1 MSGAYGQCLE
11 IGNGAFDSVTMP
23 IENQV
28 QVACEKVKGMNEL
41 RQGYNIVALSQGN
54 IIARGIIELC
64 DGAPPVKNF
73 ISIGGPNAGVANA
86 VCAGG
91 PWSVTMLLMANV
103 KLPNDIGGYLRGCR
117 FLPKLNNEIPNA
129 FNSTY
134 KERFSSLQNLIL
146 IMFENDLIVT
156 PKESSWFGFYQDG
169 SYTQVLPQQQ
179 TNLYLNDLFGLQTL
193 DKAGKIKFIKVPGFH
208 LGMDIQELRQYVVP
222 YLIDGGAPSTN
233 TNTNSF
239 SSSPIFI

>member
-1 MSGAYGQCLE
+1 
-11 IGNGAFDSVTMP
+11 MP
-23 IENQV
+23 IENQ
-28 QVACEKVKGMNEL
+28 VKGMNEL
-41 RQGYNIVALSQGN
+41 RQGYNIVALSQ
-54 IIARGIIELC
+54 
-64 DGAPPVKNF
+64 VKNF

-86 VCAGG
+86 VCA
-91 PWSVTMLLMANV
+91 
-103 KLPNDIGGYLRGCR
+103 DIGGYLRGCR

-169 SYTQVLPQQQ
+169 SYTQVLPPQQ

-208 LGMDIQELRQYVVP
+208 LGMDIQELGQYVVP
-222 YLIDGGAPSTN
+222 YLIDGGAPAPASTP
-233 TNTNSF
+233 TVSPVVQFSF
-239 SSSPIFI
+239 KKKLVINDTAIGKEKLVL